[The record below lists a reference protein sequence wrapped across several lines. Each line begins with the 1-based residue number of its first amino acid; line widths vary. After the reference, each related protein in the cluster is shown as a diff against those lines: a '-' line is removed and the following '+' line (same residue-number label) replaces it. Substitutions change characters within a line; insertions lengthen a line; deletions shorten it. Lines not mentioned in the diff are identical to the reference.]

1 MRSILALPIALLIV
15 VAACSGGPEAKSAP
29 ATTPMPTPIP
39 PTLTPALPTATPA
52 PPAPTPEDIVSEVTR
67 AWADANTD
75 VIVAQITERISLE
88 VPLTGRLGD
97 AVLRTQV
104 EDNLALVF
112 SVPRRIGEGLYRL
125 TVTTETVLEFDLPLI
140 GKKAYIVSLPFNV
153 DIDIESK
160 MVEDWE
166 ADVSSAKVEETE
178 PSS

>member
-15 VAACSGGPEAKSAP
+15 VAACGGSPEAESTP
-29 ATTPMPTPIP
+29 AQTPMPTPVP
-39 PTLTPALPTATPA
+39 PTLTPVLPTATPA
-52 PPAPTPEDIVSEVTR
+52 PPTPTPEDIVSEVIKG
-67 AWADANTD
+67 WADANAD

-88 VPLTGRLGD
+88 VPLTGRLAD
-97 AVLRTQV
+97 TVLRTQV

-153 DIDIESK
+153 DIDVESRT
-160 MVEDWE
+160 VEGWE
-166 ADVSSAKVEETE
+166 ADVSSTKVKETE

>member
-15 VAACSGGPEAKSAP
+15 VAACGGSSEAES
-29 ATTPMPTPIP
+29 TPVPTPVP
-39 PTLTPALPTATPA
+39 PTLTPVLPTATPA
-52 PPAPTPEDIVSEVTR
+52 PPTPTPEDIVSEVIKT
-67 AWADANTD
+67 WADANAD

-88 VPLTGRLGD
+88 VPLTGRLAD
-97 AVLRTQV
+97 TVLRTQV

-160 MVEDWE
+160 TVEGWE